1 MQEKFTAKKQI
12 FIVEDETIS
21 APRKD
26 CLENLGYSVPDL
38 ASSGEEAIKKITA
51 IRPDLV
57 LMDISLKGDI
67 DGVQAAE
74 AIWNYLQIPIVYCTG
89 YSDANTLQ
97 RAKLTEP
104 FGYLLKPFE
113 QKNLYVTIETALQR
127 HKLEMQ
133 LKEREK
139 WLETIIESMGDAI
152 IVTDTKSCIKFFN
165 PVAEALTG

>member
-1 MQEKFTAKKQI
+1 MQEELTAKKQI
-12 FIVEDETIS
+12 FIVKNEIS
-21 APRKD
+21 SEAIKD
-26 CLENLGYSVPDL
+26 CLENLGYCVPDI
-38 ASSGEEAIKKITA
+38 ASSGKEAIKKVTA

-57 LMDISLKGDI
+57 LMDISLKENI

-89 YSDANTLQ
+89 HSNTNTLE

-104 FGYLLKPFE
+104 FGYLLKPFK

-133 LKEREK
+133 LKKRNGLK
-139 WLETIIESMGDAI
+139 
-152 IVTDTKSCIKFFN
+152 
-165 PVAEALTG
+165 

>member
-1 MQEKFTAKKQI
+1 MQEELTAKKQI
-12 FIVEDETIS
+12 FIVKNEIS
-21 APRKD
+21 SEAIKD
-26 CLENLGYSVPDL
+26 YLENLGYCVPDI
-38 ASSGEEAIKKITA
+38 ASSGKEAIKKVTA

-57 LMDISLKGDI
+57 LMDISLKENI

-89 YSDANTLQ
+89 HSNTNTLE
-97 RAKLTEP
+97 RAKLTEL

-133 LKEREK
+133 LKKRNGLK
-139 WLETIIESMGDAI
+139 QLLK
-152 IVTDTKSCIKFFN
+152 V
-165 PVAEALTG
+165 